1 MILKDKLIQLYKQ
14 HKEVVLY
21 LIFGV
26 LTTFVGWAV
35 YFAVLIP
42 GKLLFG
48 IPVDDTTSARYLAL
62 YTSAQI
68 LPWVLA
74 VLFAFFT
81 NRKFVFEGAEQNGRV
96 LRQLAVFSGGRVAT
110 FFVDYL
116 VTLFGGQCLSWIFP
130 ALSSVVFLSRE
141 WNLNEILAK
150 VLAAV
155 IVIVANYFVSKLLVF
170 RKTKD

>member
-1 MILKDKLIQLYKQ
+1 MKEKLKQLYLQ
-14 HKEVVLY
+14 HKEIVLY

-48 IPVDDTTSARYLAL
+48 IPVEDTSSARYLAL
-62 YTSAQI
+62 YTSAQV
-68 LPWVLA
+68 LQWVMA

-81 NRKFVFEGAEQNGRV
+81 NRKFVFEGAEKNGHV

-116 VTLFGGQCLSWIFP
+116 VTLFGGQGLAWIFP
-130 ALSSVVFLSRE
+130 ALSSVALLSRE

-155 IVIVANYFVSKLLVF
+155 IVIVANYFVSKWLVF
-170 RKTKD
+170 RKTKE

>member
-1 MILKDKLIQLYKQ
+1 MQLYKQ

-42 GKLLFG
+42 GKFLLS
-48 IPVDDTTSARYLAL
+48 IPVDDTTSVRYLVL

-68 LPWVLA
+68 LQWILA

-116 VTLFGGQCLSWIFP
+116 VTLFGGRGLAWIFP
-130 ALSSVVFLSRE
+130 ALSSVEFLSRE

-155 IVIVANYFVSKLLVF
+155 IVIVANYFISKLLVF
-170 RKTKD
+170 RKTKEKMR